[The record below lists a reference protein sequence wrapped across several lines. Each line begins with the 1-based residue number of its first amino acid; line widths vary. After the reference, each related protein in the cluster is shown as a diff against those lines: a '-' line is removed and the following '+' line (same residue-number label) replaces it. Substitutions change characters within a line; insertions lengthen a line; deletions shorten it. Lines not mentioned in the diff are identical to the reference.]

1 MPDHESPVQPH
12 GPRPT
17 QQQRRA
23 ATEQRLLDAAV
34 RLIASSGSSSVS
46 LADIGKAAG
55 YSRGIVTH
63 QFGTREEMLRQV
75 AQYAQQTFVPPES
88 DARGLEL
95 LLVVIDAYLAY
106 VEGQPPAG
114 RAFLLMWG
122 EAAAARSRLRLVFA
136 ERDALFCD
144 LLRSYIDEGVK
155 EGSIRADVKPEAA
168 ATAIMGQLRGIGLK
182 LMLDP
187 GASSAETIRHETVEM
202 TRRALEVPGR

>member
-1 MPDHESPVQPH
+1 VHDHDSPVQPH
-12 GPRPT
+12 RPRPT

-63 QFGTREEMLRQV
+63 QFGTRDEMLRQV
-75 AQYAQQTFVPPES
+75 ARYAQQTFVPPES
-88 DARGLEL
+88 DARGLER

-122 EAAAARSRLRLVFA
+122 EAAAAHSRLRLVFA
-136 ERDALFCD
+136 ERDAMFCD

-155 EGSIRADVKPEAA
+155 EGSVRADVNPAAA

-202 TRRALEVPGR
+202 TRHALEVSGR

>member
-1 MPDHESPVQPH
+1 MHDHQSPVQPH
-12 GPRPT
+12 RPRPT

-75 AQYAQQTFVPPES
+75 ARYAQQTFVPPES

-136 ERDALFCD
+136 ERDAMFCD

-155 EGSIRADVKPEAA
+155 EGSVRADVNPAAA

-187 GASSAETIRHETVEM
+187 GASSAETIRHATVEM
-202 TRRALEVPGR
+202 TRHALEVPGR